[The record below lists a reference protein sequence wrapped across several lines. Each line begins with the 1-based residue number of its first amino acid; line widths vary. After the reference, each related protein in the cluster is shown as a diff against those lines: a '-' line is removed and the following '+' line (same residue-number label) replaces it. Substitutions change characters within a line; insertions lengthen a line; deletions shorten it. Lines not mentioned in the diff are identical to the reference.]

1 MSWGTYYKH
10 EGYLSRIG
18 KNEIENKREAYLH
31 INDMLWREILAY
43 MASTPPAMAKD
54 PEGNEYPWQE
64 FIAMKIRELREEIE
78 ENDRLLARLDDCA
91 EAMEENPENVTEG

>member
-10 EGYLSRIG
+10 EGYLSHIG
-18 KNEIENKREAYLH
+18 KNEIESKREERQR

-54 PEGNEYPWQE
+54 DEVNEYPWPE
-64 FIAMKIRELREEIE
+64 FIAMKIREMREEIE
-78 ENDRLLARLDDCA
+78 SNATLMARINDCL
-91 EAMEENPENVTEG
+91 EAMRENPENVTEG